1 MIDIEGLENFIG
13 ARVAQLRTIKKVSA
27 REMSLAIGQG
37 EAYINNIENRKT
49 LPSITGFLYI
59 CEYFNIH
66 PKDFFDV
73 DSASPEKLNEVIKD
87 MKALTPEQL
96 DNIAR
101 VIKDV
106 KK

>member
-1 MIDIEGLENFIG
+1 MIDIENLENFIG
-13 ARVAQLRTIKKVSA
+13 TRVAQLRTSKKVSA

-49 LPSITGFLYI
+49 LPSMTGFFYI
-59 CEYFNIH
+59 CEYFNIS

-73 DSASPEKLNEVIKD
+73 DSAVPEKLNEIVAD

-96 DNIAR
+96 ANIAR

-106 KK
+106 KR

>member
-1 MIDIEGLENFIG
+1 MIDVANLENFIG
-13 ARVAQLRTIKKVSA
+13 VRVAQLRTSKRVSA

-37 EAYINNIENRKT
+37 EAYINNIENKKA
-49 LPSITGFLYI
+49 LPSMSGFFYI
-59 CEYFNIH
+59 CEYFNIS
-66 PKDFFDV
+66 PKDFFDI
-73 DSASPEKLNEVIKD
+73 DSAVPEKLNEIIAD

-96 DNIAR
+96 ANIAR